1 MNVLLTCIG
10 LSYPFVISAG
20 MTLGRP
26 RLAVVI
32 VGVVL
37 LVFGHSR
44 GGRAFRAARSSA
56 WPRRR

>member
-32 VGVVL
+32 VGLVL
-37 LVFGHSR
+37 LVFGALAWRS
-44 GGRAFRAARSSA
+44 GFQGDSAGRLG
-56 WPRRR
+56 